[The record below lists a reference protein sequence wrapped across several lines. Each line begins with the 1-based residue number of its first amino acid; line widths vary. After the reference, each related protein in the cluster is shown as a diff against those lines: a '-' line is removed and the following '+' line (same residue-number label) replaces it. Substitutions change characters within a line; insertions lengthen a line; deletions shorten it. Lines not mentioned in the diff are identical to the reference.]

1 MTPARTATVRPM
13 SSLLQ
18 PPLITRLLARE
29 RILVAGAGG
38 GFDVYAG
45 LPLALA
51 LRAAGKEVH
60 LASLSFSHLYGLPAD
75 VWLETDVACIRPDT
89 AAPEGY
95 FPERTLARWLRTH
108 GMPDTVW
115 AFASV
120 GVRPLRAAYRRLVDH
135 LGVDAIVL
143 VDGGTDILMRGDES
157 GLGTPEEDMASL
169 GAVAGLTGVPERL
182 VACLGFG
189 VDAYHGVNHALV
201 LENLAALERAG
212 GYLGAFSVP
221 RDSREGV
228 LYLDA
233 VDHARA
239 AFPEHPSIVNGS
251 VAAALRGEFGDVR
264 FTDRTRH
271 SELFVN
277 PLMTL
282 YFGVTVEAL
291 AGANLYLDRI
301 RDTVLTRQIS
311 SVIEEF
317 RDELPRLRPPRQFPH

>member
-1 MTPARTATVRPM
+1 MP
-13 SSLLQ
+13 SLLE
-18 PPLITRLLARE
+18 PPLITRLLAAD
-29 RILVAGAGG
+29 RILIAGAGG

-60 LASLSFSHLYGLPAD
+60 LANLSFSHLHGLPAE
-75 VWLETDVACIRPDT
+75 VWLEPDVARIRPDT
-89 AAPEGY
+89 AAPDGY
-95 FPERTLARWLRTH
+95 FPERTLARWLHRQ

-115 AFASV
+115 AFPKV
-120 GVRPLRAAYRRLVDH
+120 GVRPLRDAYRALTAH
-135 LGVDAIVL
+135 LAVDAVLL
-143 VDGGTDILMRGDES
+143 VDGGTDILMRGDEA

-169 GAVAGLTGVPERL
+169 GAVAGLTEVPERL

-189 VDAYHGVNHALV
+189 IDAFHGVNHALV

-212 GYLGAFSVP
+212 GYLGAFSIP
-221 RDSREGV
+221 RDSREGA

-233 VDHARA
+233 VEYARA
-239 AFPEHPSIVNGS
+239 AFPEYPSIVNGS

-264 FTDRTRH
+264 FTDRTKG
-271 SELFVN
+271 SPLFVN

-291 AGANLYLDRI
+291 AAEHRYLHLIER
-301 RDTVLTRQIS
+301 TVLTRQIS

-317 RDELPRLRPPRQFPH
+317 RDTLPVRRPPRQFPH